1 MNVVILDYGSANYA
15 SLVNFFNK
23 FEKLSIKVSNKKN
36 DLIKSDLLILPGVGA
51 FDNAVKF
58 IKKKIDKI
66 IKKHVLKSKPLI
78 GICLGMQILF
88 ETSEESKKNFKR
100 FINIKRLHCKTR
112 KYQRWLEKS
121 NI

>member
-58 IKKKIDKI
+58 IKKKKL
-66 IKKHVLKSKPLI
+66 IK
-78 GICLGMQILF
+78 
-88 ETSEESKKNFKR
+88 
-100 FINIKRLHCKTR
+100 
-112 KYQRWLEKS
+112 
-121 NI
+121 